1 MKTVGV
7 QVDEYP
13 VEKLGY
19 SICVIKVVKGGKGGV
34 NYEMSKE
41 LLDKLGLKPLPPK
54 EFFVAMLNY
63 PKLLNAAK
71 GKTAYLTEEGFDKD
85 GVFAINDKTGEL
97 ETPSIETPSIE
108 SVDKQVYT
116 WSGNGPLLV
125 MVHSDVG
132 AAYYGRRFALYA
144 DVNPDFHATV
154 VFGIKLYGSMQQTRK
169 TLPAE
174 LIDALRSMYYT
185 IKRRA

>member
-1 MKTVGV
+1 MQIITAVKGV
-7 QVDEYP
+7 QMVAEYP

-19 SICVIKVVKGGKGGV
+19 SIYVIEVEGWANPKR
-34 NYEMSKE
+34 SKE
-41 LLDKLGLKPLPPK
+41 LLAELGLEPVPPQK
-54 EFFVAMLNY
+54 FFLAMFNN

-71 GKTAYLTEEGFDKD
+71 GKWAYLAGKGFDKE
-85 GVFAINDKTGEL
+85 GLFAINDKTGE
-97 ETPSIETPSIE
+97 IETPKGE
-108 SVDKQVYT
+108 SVEKLVYT
-116 WSGNGPLLV
+116 WPGNGPL
-125 MVHSDVG
+125 MVKVQSDVG

-144 DVNPDFHATV
+144 GISPNYTATV